1 MNEQKIALVTGGNK
15 GIGFEICRQ
24 LGQQGITILLGA
36 RDEERG
42 QEATNQLI
50 KEGITAH
57 YIHLD
62 MDDAET
68 FHQAERFIAHEFG
81 HLDILIN
88 NAGSIFETSAHIDVL
103 SLPEVRKTFDLNFF
117 SQIRLTKTL
126 LPLIEKSTAGRIVN
140 QSSIL
145 GSLTVNANSNSGLLP
160 EFKLLGYNASKAA
173 LNMFTILL
181 ADQLKEKNIKV
192 NSAHPGW
199 VNTQLGGEKAPLT
212 VEEGAKTAVELAL
225 LPDDGPT
232 GGFFHLEQSL
242 PW

>member
-117 SQIRLTKTL
+117 NYFQT
-126 LPLIEKSTAGRIVN
+126 
-140 QSSIL
+140 
-145 GSLTVNANSNSGLLP
+145 
-160 EFKLLGYNASKAA
+160 
-173 LNMFTILL
+173 
-181 ADQLKEKNIKV
+181 
-192 NSAHPGW
+192 
-199 VNTQLGGEKAPLT
+199 
-212 VEEGAKTAVELAL
+212 
-225 LPDDGPT
+225 
-232 GGFFHLEQSL
+232 
-242 PW
+242 